1 MPIGITA
8 TVSLFDCRPIIS
20 LITGSGRQMADVVI
34 SEFLDEEAVD
44 VLSAGFDVFYDPDL
58 VNRTDELHERLQD
71 CRGLI
76 VRNRTQVRPPLL
88 DAAPNLIIVG
98 RLGVGLDNIDME
110 ACASRDVRVQPARG
124 TLEESVSEYVI
135 GAMLVMLRQAM
146 YGITEEVRT
155 GTWPRTKVIGREA
168 KCQTLGLVGFGI
180 IGREVAKRASAFGM
194 RMLAYDPYV
203 KEDDPL
209 WTELGVTP
217 ASLNDVLSESDVV
230 TLSVPRTDGTHHL
243 IDGNALAKMKPDSML
258 INTAR
263 GGVVDDAALAEALK
277 NGTIGNAFIDV
288 FEDEPLPAGNVFDGV
303 ENVTLTPHCAGL
315 TDEALL
321 RSSMMI
327 ANAVHDA
334 LSEK

>member
-1 MPIGITA
+1 
-8 TVSLFDCRPIIS
+8 
-20 LITGSGRQMADVVI
+20 MADVVI

-44 VLSAGFDVFYDPDL
+44 LLSADFDVFYDPDL
-58 VNRTDELHERLQD
+58 VNRIGELHERLQE

-88 DAAPNLIIVG
+88 DAGRNLIIVG
-98 RLGVGLDNIDME
+98 RRGVGLDNIDME
-110 ACASRDVRVQPARG
+110 ACEARGVRVQPARG
-124 TLEESVSEYVI
+124 TLEESVSEYVM
-135 GAMLVMLRQAM
+135 GTMLVMLRQAM
-146 YGITEEVRT
+146 YGATEKVRA

-180 IGREVAKRASAFGM
+180 IGREVAKRAGAFGM

-203 KEDDPL
+203 KDDDPL

-217 ASLNDVLSESDVV
+217 ATLDDVLSEADVV
-230 TLSVPRTDGTHHL
+230 TLSVPRTEGTHHL
-243 IDGNALAKMKPDSML
+243 IDAKALSRMKPDSML

-263 GGVVDDAALAEALK
+263 GGVVDDTALAQALK
-277 NGTIGNAFIDV
+277 DGKIGNAFIDV
-288 FEDEPLPAGNVFDGV
+288 FEDEPLPAGNVFDGIQ
-303 ENVTLTPHCAGL
+303 NVNLTPHSAGL

-327 ANAVHDA
+327 ANAVHDT
-334 LSEK
+334 LSEKG